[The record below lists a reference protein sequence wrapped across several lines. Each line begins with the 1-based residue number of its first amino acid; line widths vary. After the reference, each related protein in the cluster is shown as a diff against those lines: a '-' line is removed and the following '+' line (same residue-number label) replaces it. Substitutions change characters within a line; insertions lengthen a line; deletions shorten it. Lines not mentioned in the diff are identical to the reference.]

1 MTSLEDAAVTALGVD
16 GADVFG
22 AAAFAFHAK
31 YAGYNQQGAWE
42 PQAEVASLEW
52 QLQ

>member
-1 MTSLEDAAVTALGVD
+1 MATLEDAVAAI
-16 GADVFG
+16 GADAFG
-22 AAAFAFHAK
+22 AVAFVPHEK

-42 PQAEVASLEW
+42 PQAEAQAEVASLEW